1 MKMHRTLLILI
12 IFLLSAGCGCVE
24 QNGSKQGQSA
34 DTAIY
39 DFRDTKKLVTAVK
52 NASLLVER
60 KGTEAFKEFR
70 NEPETWH
77 NSLYFIY
84 VYSLDGTCLYHP
96 QRPDFEGCNM
106 IDLTDVQ
113 GRKTLRMAIEA
124 TADSNNP
131 HGWVH
136 YTWHPTQGL
145 QAIAKSSCHFRVT
158 MPDGRVVIVGGGIDM
173 PPEEKMFAKFT
184 VDSAVAM
191 LKKQGASGLDD
202 IRNPGK
208 RFHYRDVK
216 VFVLREDGTA
226 MVDPALDTATPR
238 NLKNFRDVGGNYPF
252 RSIIERLRGDDS
264 CWVVMLDR
272 NRYARVMGKKAI
284 YARKGMIGGVPVVVG
299 AMTSL
304 PKPVWSN

>member
-1 MKMHRTLLILI
+1 MKMSRTLLLLMS
-12 IFLLSAGCGCVE
+12 FLFSAVCGCVE
-24 QNGSKQGQSA
+24 HNGAKQGQSA

-60 KGTEAFKEFR
+60 KGVEAFKEFR
-70 NEPETWH
+70 NTPETWH

-96 QRPDFEGCNM
+96 QRPDFVGCNM
-106 IDLTDVQ
+106 IDVTDIQ

-131 HGWVH
+131 HGWLH

-158 MPDGRVVIVGGGIDM
+158 MPGGRVVIVGGGIDM

-202 IRNPGK
+202 IRNPAK

-252 RSIIERLRGDDS
+252 RSVIERLRGDDS

>member
-1 MKMHRTLLILI
+1 MKMCQTLLFLI
-12 IFLLSAGCGCVE
+12 ISLLSAGCGFVE
-24 QNGSKQGQSA
+24 QKGSKQGQPA

-70 NEPETWH
+70 NTPETWH

-136 YTWHPTQGL
+136 YTWHPNQGL

-158 MPDGRVVIVGGGIDM
+158 MPDGRVVIVGGGIDL

-202 IRNPGK
+202 IRNPAK

-216 VFVLREDGTA
+216 VFVLREDGSA

-252 RSIIERLRGDDS
+252 RSVIERLRGDDS